1 MRIQYPKPPSGGL
14 NQLEQITMKSDL
26 EIYLEWVNDWL
37 TVERMADYYSM
48 TIEQML
54 ERINNGRE
62 EAQC

>member
-1 MRIQYPKPPSGGL
+1 
-14 NQLEQITMKSDL
+14 MKSDL